1 MSKTHAPL
9 WWLPWGDDGVDRG
22 GSSGCDDDDDDVK
35 MVVGTGCGGDRGGGG
50 SAWWWGSDRS
60 VGEKHFW
67 TRPKNSPEN
76 FSSGG
81 GGDGRNPAV
90 AAGKSERE

>member
-35 MVVGTGCGGDRGGGG
+35 MVVGAGCGGDRGGGG
-50 SAWWWGSDRS
+50 SAWRRLVVRIGVVVTW
-60 VGEKHFW
+60 
-67 TRPKNSPEN
+67 
-76 FSSGG
+76 
-81 GGDGRNPAV
+81 GGDVLRGDGVRLWLLCRDGGCGGLGDEGV
-90 AAGKSERE
+90 DW